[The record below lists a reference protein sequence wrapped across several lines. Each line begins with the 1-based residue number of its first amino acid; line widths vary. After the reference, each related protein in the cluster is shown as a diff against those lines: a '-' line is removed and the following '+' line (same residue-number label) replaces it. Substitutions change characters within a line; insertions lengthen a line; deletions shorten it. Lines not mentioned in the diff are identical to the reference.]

1 MSHTVIGIFNSA
13 DEAQDAV
20 QQLLDNGYN
29 DNEVDYSGSA
39 TNYSGTGTYN
49 DDNENESGISRFFKN
64 LFGDNDEGKRYSNAA
79 RNRYVV
85 TVHASSAEE
94 ARRASDL
101 LDEYG
106 AIDTD
111 ENNGTYT
118 DDGTGSYR
126 NTASDY
132 KFNDTDNENK
142 KIPVIEEELNVGKKV
157 VQTGGVRVRS
167 RIVEKPV
174 EETIRL
180 REERVNVERNKVNRP
195 ASDADFNNLNNTIE
209 VKEHAEVPVVN
220 KEARV
225 VEEVDVNKSVN
236 EREQTI
242 RDNVRRQDV
251 EVEDLSSGSRNN
263 DVETDDLSSGRNN
276 YL

>member
-20 QQLLDNGYN
+20 QQLLENGYN

-39 TNYSGTGTYN
+39 TNYSGTDTHN
-49 DDNENESGISRFFKN
+49 DNESGISRFFKN
-64 LFGDNDEGKRYSNAA
+64 LFGDNDESKRYSNAA

-85 TVHASSAEE
+85 TVHAASEEE
-94 ARRASDL
+94 ARRASNL
-101 LDEYG
+101 LDGYG

-111 ENNGTYT
+111 ENDGTYT
-118 DDGTGSYR
+118 GNGNDTYQSSDTSADYR
-126 NTASDY
+126 
-132 KFNDTDNENK
+132 FNDTDNVNK

-157 VQTGGVRVRS
+157 VQTGGVRIRS

-195 ASDADFNNLNNTIE
+195 ASDDDFNNLEDTIE
-209 VKEHAEVPVVN
+209 VKEHAEIPVVN
-220 KEARV
+220 KDARV
-225 VEEVDVNKSVN
+225 VEEVGVNKSVN
-236 EREQTI
+236 ERKETI

-251 EVEDLSSGSRNN
+251 EVEDLSSGNRNN
-263 DVETDDLSSGRNN
+263 DL
-276 YL
+276 